1 MRNHNIVVIGTSAGG
16 VDALRQLLQDL
27 PATLNAS
34 LFIVLHTS
42 SQSQNFLPGLLQ
54 SYTRLV
60 VTSPTNRQTIR
71 QRHVYI
77 APPNYH
83 MLIEHGC
90 IRLTQGPRVN
100 YSRPAI
106 DPLFRSAAIHYGKQV
121 IGVILTGML
130 DDGTAGLGL
139 IKARGG
145 ITVVQNPKDAEHP
158 DMPRNALESVSID
171 HCLPLVEIAPLI
183 MELAHKPATGKAAP
197 VSKAMKIEARPS
209 VAGMTVD
216 NDLNQ
221 LGVVSSF
228 TCPEC
233 HGALWEIDSEK
244 VLRYRCRIG
253 HAYSAHSLVDAH
265 GTTVEN
271 ILWSAVR
278 ALEEHA
284 ALSQRVATRAGKERV
299 HTAKIFN
306 KKAHVATFQAQKLKE
321 ILLKEK
327 ISEN

>member
-16 VDALRQLLQDL
+16 VHALRQLLQDL

-34 LFIVLHTS
+34 LFIVLHIS
-42 SQSQNFLPGLLQ
+42 PQSQNLLPGLLQ
-54 SYTRLV
+54 SYTHLV
-60 VTSPTNRQTIR
+60 ITSPTNGQPIR
-71 QRHVYI
+71 QRHIYI

-83 MLIEHGC
+83 MLIERGC

-100 YSRPAI
+100 HSRPAI

-139 IKARGG
+139 IKTRGG
-145 ITVVQNPKDAEHP
+145 ITVVQNPKDAEHA
-158 DMPRNALESVSID
+158 DMPRNALQNVLID
-171 HCLPLVEIAPLI
+171 HCLPLAEIAPLI
-183 MELAHKPATGKAAP
+183 MKLTNKPLTRKATP
-197 VSKAMKIEARPS
+197 VTKAMKIEAKPS
-209 VAGMTVD
+209 AAGITSD
-216 NDLNQ
+216 HELNQ

-233 HGALWEIDSEK
+233 HGTLWEINNEK
-244 VLRYRCRIG
+244 VLHYRCRIG
-253 HAYSAHSLVDAH
+253 HAYNAHSLIAAH
-265 GTTVEN
+265 DESVEN

-278 ALEEHA
+278 ALEENA

-306 KKAHVATFQAQKLKE
+306 KKARVATYQAQKLKE

-327 ISEN
+327 